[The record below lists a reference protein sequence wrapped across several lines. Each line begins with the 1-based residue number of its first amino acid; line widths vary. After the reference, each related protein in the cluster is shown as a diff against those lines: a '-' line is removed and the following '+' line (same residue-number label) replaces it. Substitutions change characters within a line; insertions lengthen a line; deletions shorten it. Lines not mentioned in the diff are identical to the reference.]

1 MRQPAFP
8 LRAAHRVSLRPEE
21 DDEKARDGDGEC
33 PGIEGRDVGVERF
46 DHLKKVRRH
55 LGNRKAKEVF
65 DLLQTNHDCN
75 AVREADHNGD
85 RNELDEAAELKEPH
99 EEQYDARPNCRKHQ
113 IGDPVLS
120 NDAVDDDDEG
130 TCRTADL
137 HSAAA
142 KK

>member
-1 MRQPAFP
+1 M
-8 LRAAHRVSLRPEE
+8 
-21 DDEKARDGDGEC
+21 
-33 PGIEGRDVGVERF
+33 I
-46 DHLKKVRRH
+46 KKVRRH

-120 NDAVDDDDEG
+120 NDAVDDDDES
-130 TCRTADL
+130 TCRTACDDGRVEAGFRRYAGGNAEG
-137 HSAAA
+137 HG
-142 KK
+142 